1 MLNRI
6 LRRRRLIVDGHKRLN
21 EVHEGRVGIDTS
33 INKEAAARDI
43 IFSDVA
49 PAGLF
54 LDVGSGDADLTYLL
68 GITGNLEYDEE
79 LFTRSKERFD
89 AKFQYRAL
97 DIKSGPNVDFACDIC
112 KMSALEDAPGL
123 EGSISVAYS
132 NNVFEHLNKPWIAAQ
147 NIARMLKPGGI
158 CITIV
163 PFALRYHEAP
173 GDYYRYTH
181 TGVQALFEDTM
192 KFEVLQAGYDIL
204 GRRNDWQG
212 AGKANDLV
220 PEDEFGSW
228 RENWFTFV
236 AIQKA

>member
-1 MLNRI
+1 MLSWI
-6 LRRRRLIVDGHKRLN
+6 LRDRRLIVDSHKRLN
-21 EVHEGRVGIDTS
+21 TLPGGKVGINTS

-43 IFSDVA
+43 IFSDA
-49 PAGLF
+49 ALPGLF

-68 GITGNLEYDEE
+68 GIKGNLEYDGE
-79 LFTRSKERFD
+79 LYTRNKQKFD
-89 AKFQYRAL
+89 DKFQYRAL
-97 DIKSGPNVDFACDIC
+97 DIRTGPNVDFACDIC
-112 KMSALEDAPGL
+112 KPSALEEAPGL

-147 NIARMLKPGGI
+147 NIARMLKPDGI

-173 GDYYRYTH
+173 GDYFRYTH
-181 TGVQALFEDTM
+181 TGVEALFEDTM
-192 KFEVLQAGYDIL
+192 KFEVIEAGYDIL

-212 AGKANDLV
+212 SGKANDRV

-228 RENWFTFV
+228 RENWFTIV
-236 AIQKA
+236 AIKKC